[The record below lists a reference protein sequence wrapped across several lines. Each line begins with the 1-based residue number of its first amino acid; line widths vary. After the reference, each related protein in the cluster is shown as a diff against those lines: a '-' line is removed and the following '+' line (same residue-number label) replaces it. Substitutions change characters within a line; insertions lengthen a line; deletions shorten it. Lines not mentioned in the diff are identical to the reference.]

1 MCKLTKEEKDRK
13 AHHLA
18 ETVKHASEALAL
30 IRKDDKRTLRL
41 TVEVN
46 FTGMSRYYLSHHCSE
61 VEDEGLESTLQRKGD
76 GNEKP

>member
-1 MCKLTKEEKDRK
+1 MSNLTQEQIEAKS
-13 AHHLA
+13 HHLA
-18 ETVKHASEALAL
+18 ETIKHASEALAL

-61 VEDEGLESTLQRKGD
+61 VEDEGLESTLQQGGK
-76 GNEKP
+76 NETP